1 MTYATQEEEP
11 TPKAHC
17 VSTTTSEHIFI
28 RLLAASIVCSIYSF
42 GNLIDIKLH
51 FIATSPS
58 CPCEDIV
65 LIQLNLDLMA
75 IANLAGEK

>member
-1 MTYATQEEEP
+1 
-11 TPKAHC
+11 
-17 VSTTTSEHIFI
+17 
-28 RLLAASIVCSIYSF
+28 
-42 GNLIDIKLH
+42 LIDIKLH